1 MTLSAAPGG
10 PWGGPGASL
19 VLRRECVEIWFG
31 KTPSADMG
39 RPRAAME
46 RKPSGTMA
54 EGPRAVVILLA
65 ETP

>member
-1 MTLSAAPGG
+1 M
-10 PWGGPGASL
+10 
-19 VLRRECVEIWFG
+19 EIWFG
-31 KTPSADMG
+31 KTPSADMD